1 MSVELD
7 RGARPDVRSPGA
19 NVHRD
24 LSDLED
30 ALELLAR
37 AHTLAGRTLAEVAS
51 GLNLPLPAAPS
62 RAKGFVGGLIE
73 RALGAPRVSLEL
85 TDFPSCELKT
95 LPVDARGRPRESTFV
110 CCVTLAQLRDTP
122 WEASRVRAKL
132 VRVLFVP
139 VEAASER
146 AHPERRVGRAF
157 LWEMPEVHETLLRE
171 DYQLLAE
178 RVAHEDIERTD
189 ARWGR
194 VLQIRPKAANAGVRV
209 RGHDLDGVPLRVSP
223 RAFYLR
229 ASFTRELLCAAL
241 PHLR

>member
-1 MSVELD
+1 V
-7 RGARPDVRSPGA
+7 A
-19 NVHRD
+19 NAHDTLAVD
-24 LSDLED
+24 AAED
-30 ALELLAR
+30 ALVLLAR
-37 AHTLAGRTLAEVAS
+37 AHALAGRTLGEVAL
-51 GLNLPLPAAPS
+51 GLNLPLPATPS

-73 RALGAPRVSLEL
+73 RALGAPRVSREL

-95 LPVDARGRPRESTFV
+95 LPVDAQGRPRESTFV

-132 VRVLFVP
+132 ARVLFVP

-146 AHPERRVGRAF
+146 AHSERLVGRAF
-157 LWEMPEVHETLLRE
+157 MWNMLEADEPLLRE

-178 RVAHEDIERTD
+178 RVAHADIEKTD

-194 VLQIRPKAANAGVRV
+194 VLQIRPKAANSGVRV
-209 RGHDLDGVPLRVSP
+209 RGHDLDGVPLRVLP

-229 ASFTRELLCAAL
+229 ASFTRELLCTAL

>member
-1 MSVELD
+1 MTGAQDSLAIGSV
-7 RGARPDVRSPGA
+7 
-19 NVHRD
+19 
-24 LSDLED
+24 ED
-30 ALELLAR
+30 ALVLLAR
-37 AHTLAGRTLAEVAS
+37 AHTLAGRTLAEVAH
-51 GLNLPLPAAPS
+51 GLNLSLPAAPS
-62 RAKGFVGGLIE
+62 RAKGSVGGLIE
-73 RALGAPRVSLEL
+73 RALGAPRVSREL

-95 LPVDARGRPRESTFV
+95 LPVDSRGRPRESTFV

-132 VRVLFVP
+132 ARVLFVP

-178 RVAHEDIERTD
+178 RVAHQDIEKTD

-209 RGHDLDGVPLRVSP
+209 RGHDLDGVPQRVLP

-229 ASFTRELLCAAL
+229 AAFTRELLYDAM

>member
-1 MSVELD
+1 MRAAVS
-7 RGARPDVRSPGA
+7 GAGGSGGGSA
-19 NVHRD
+19 
-24 LSDLED
+24 SDLD
-30 ALELLAR
+30 AAQALLSR
-37 AHTLAGRTLAEVAS
+37 AHTFAGRTFAELALQLGV
-51 GLNLPLPAAPS
+51 PLPAEPT

-73 RALGAPRVSLEL
+73 RALGAPRVSRDP

-132 VRVLFVP
+132 ARVLFVP
-139 VEAASER
+139 VEADRER
-146 AHPERRVGRAF
+146 AHAERRVGHAF
-157 LWEMPEVHETLLRE
+157 LWVMSGEREALLRE

-178 RVAHEDIERTD
+178 RVAHADLEKTD

-194 VLQIRPKAANAGVRV
+194 VMQIRPKAANSGVRV
-209 RGHDLDGVPLRVSP
+209 RGHDMEGVPLRVLP

-229 ASFTRELLCAAL
+229 ASFTRELLCDAL